1 MSPVWKIPRLN
12 PANAMFLGIALI
24 GLAAF
29 LFPFWAPANID
40 PSESR
45 LGLVMLSGAVAA
57 IMFAMVGEAQQG
69 ATVFAVAMIGT
80 LVGLNTSLRVIET
93 VIPIPSGFSPVF
105 LLIALVGYS
114 YGARLGFLMGSL
126 TMLVSGPLTAGGL
139 GPWTPY
145 QMLAAGWMGM
155 AAAWL
160 PRKRRLLWLAVYSG
174 IWGWIYG
181 GLTNLHF
188 WPYAISSPD
197 LSWEPGLGLFETLR
211 RYARFYLISSL
222 GWDSVRAAGNVI
234 LILVLGP
241 SLLKALQRFQLRSH
255 IEWQTPPE
263 NPPSPI
269 NQH

>member
-1 MSPVWKIPRLN
+1 MNPVWKTPRLT
-12 PANAMFLGIALI
+12 PANAMFLGIALL

-45 LGLVMLSGAVAA
+45 LVLVMLSGAVAA

-105 LLIALVGYS
+105 LLIALVGNS

-160 PRKRRLLWLAVYSG
+160 PRKHRLVWLAVYSG
-174 IWGWIYG
+174 IWGWVYG

-211 RYARFYLISSL
+211 RYGRFYLISSL
-222 GWDSVRAAGNVI
+222 GWDSVRAVGNVV

-241 SLLKALQRFQLRSH
+241 SLLKALERFQLRSH
-255 IEWQTPPE
+255 IDWQTPSE
-263 NPPSPI
+263 NPSNPI
-269 NQH
+269 NSH